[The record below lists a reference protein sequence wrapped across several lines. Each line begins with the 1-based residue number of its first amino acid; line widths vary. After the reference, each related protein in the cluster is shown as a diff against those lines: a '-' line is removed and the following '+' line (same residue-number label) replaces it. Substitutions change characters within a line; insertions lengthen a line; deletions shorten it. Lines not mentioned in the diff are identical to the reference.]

1 MTRLP
6 GAIAC
11 WALGVAADLGEGEAA
26 HAAKLNTLRMALLV
40 GLYGRHEREL
50 VLSAAPALSRPF
62 TA

>member
-1 MTRLP
+1 M
-6 GAIAC
+6 AC